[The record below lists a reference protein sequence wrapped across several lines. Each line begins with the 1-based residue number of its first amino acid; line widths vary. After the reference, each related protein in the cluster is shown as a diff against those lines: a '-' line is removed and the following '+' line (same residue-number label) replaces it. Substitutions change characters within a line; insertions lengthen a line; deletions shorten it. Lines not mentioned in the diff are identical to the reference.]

1 MKAVYIEE
9 RGGPE
14 ALIYGDA
21 PDPEMRGDD
30 SVLIRI
36 RAASVNRFDLN
47 ARAGENGV
55 MVGLPRILGLD
66 LAGEV
71 LDAGAAA
78 LEAGILPG
86 ARVVADPRMPC
97 QTCSSCRSGR
107 DEDCGNRFDLGS
119 RLDGTYAE
127 MIAVPARS
135 VHAIPDTLSFED
147 AAAMPIVFKTAW
159 RMLTTKA
166 RAQPGETVLV
176 HAIGSGV
183 GTAALQIAKLL
194 GCRVIATAGADWK
207 LDRALEMGADETVNY
222 ADPETW
228 PEIVLA
234 LTEGEGVDVIIDSV
248 GAPLWDGS
256 FRVLGRQGRFVTCGV
271 TAGHRVSLH
280 LGQTFLRG
288 LEIMG
293 IGGFRTS
300 DFETVMRLT
309 RQGMLRGTVGRVFPL
324 SEAAEAHRLMES
336 RDFFGKIVLTT

>member
-14 ALIYGDA
+14 KLIYGDVS
-21 PDPEMRGDD
+21 DPEMGDD
-30 SVLIRI
+30 QVLIRI
-36 RAASVNRFDLN
+36 RAASINRFDLN

-55 MVGLPRILGLD
+55 MVPLPRILGLD
-66 LAGEV
+66 MSGEV
-71 LDAGAAA
+71 VDAGAVALDAG
-78 LEAGILPG
+78 IVPG
-86 ARVVADPRMPC
+86 MRVVADPRMPC
-97 QTCSSCRSGR
+97 QLCRFCRLGR
-107 DEDCGNRFDLGS
+107 DEDCENRYDLGS
-119 RLDGTYAE
+119 RLHGTYAE
-127 MIAVPARS
+127 MIAVPARA
-135 VHAIPDTLSFED
+135 VHAIPDGLSFEE

-159 RMLTTKA
+159 RMLNTKA
-166 RAQPGETVLV
+166 RVRPGETVLI

-194 GCRVIATAGADWK
+194 GCRVIATAGSDWK
-207 LDRALEMGADETVNY
+207 MERARELGADEAVSY
-222 ADPETW
+222 ADAETW

-234 LTEGEGVDVIIDSV
+234 LTENEGVDAIIDSV
-248 GAPLWDGS
+248 GVPLWDGS

-300 DFETVMRLT
+300 DFETVMGLT
-309 RQGMLRGTVGRVFPL
+309 RQGKLAGTVGRVFPL

-336 RDFFGKIVLTT
+336 RDFFGKIILTT

>member
-9 RGGPE
+9 RGGPDN
-14 ALIYGDA
+14 LIYGDM
-21 PDPEMRGDD
+21 PDPEMSDD
-30 SVLIRI
+30 RVLIRI

-71 LDAGAAA
+71 LDAGLPA
-78 LEAGILPG
+78 LEAGMVPG
-86 ARVVADPRMPC
+86 TRVVVDPRMPC
-97 QTCSSCRSGR
+97 QMCRYCRLGR
-107 DEDCGNRFDLGS
+107 DEDCADRFDLGS
-119 RLDGTYAE
+119 RVHGAYAE
-127 MIAVPARS
+127 MIAVPARA
-135 VHAIPDTLSFED
+135 VHIIPDSLSFEE

-166 RAQPGETVLV
+166 RVQPGETVLI

-207 LDRALEMGADETVNY
+207 LERARELGADECVSY
-222 ADPETW
+222 ADGETW
-228 PEIVLA
+228 PEIVMA
-234 LTEGEGVDVIIDSV
+234 LTENEGVDAVIDNV

-256 FRVLGRQGRFVTCGV
+256 FRVMGRQGRFVTCGV

-300 DFETVMRLT
+300 DFETVMRLVH
-309 RQGMLRGTVGRVFPL
+309 QGKLRGAVGRVLPL
-324 SEAAEAHRLMES
+324 SETAEAHRLMES
-336 RDFFGKIVLTT
+336 RDFFGKIVLTTS